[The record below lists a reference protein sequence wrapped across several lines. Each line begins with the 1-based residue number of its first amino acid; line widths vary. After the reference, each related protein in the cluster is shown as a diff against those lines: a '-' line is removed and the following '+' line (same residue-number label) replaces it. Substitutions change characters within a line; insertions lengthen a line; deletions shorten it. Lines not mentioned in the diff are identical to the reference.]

1 MAAVRI
7 VTGRV
12 LVFVSACQVLFIVR
26 CGYVALVIVVI
37 GHISVESQL
46 FIVLLGKV
54 QCNVLLYVVFIA
66 GSHIEI
72 TGIGNDG
79 EVVSVIL
86 EVVTLQVEVLFVVIA
101 ISGLSR

>member
-1 MAAVRI
+1 M
-7 VTGRV
+7 
-12 LVFVSACQVLFIVR
+12 
-26 CGYVALVIVVI
+26 VIVVI
-37 GHISVESQL
+37 GHIPVESQF

-66 GSHIEI
+66 GSHVEI